1 MYCIL
6 VREIYSSLDDPI
18 CIRQLDFDSPKAA
31 TAAVPH
37 DLAKGAVVVSLLQR
51 RPLHSSTV
59 PSCSLRRR
67 LVWSF
72 NDEPEWV
79 LSAQQ
84 QAKDGCLHV
93 SIIIDY
99 SALLRMEYYL
109 TRTASASSLVDYMS
123 DFVSDLVI
131 MHLGYPIHLNI
142 ALETLSFSQ
151 IVNFKLQFRMLP
163 LKILLIT
170 ITSGLQADFFASL

>member
-1 MYCIL
+1 MTSTSTSSTIPRTSFCALFNILNSGDSRSFAEICLTSCVSHCIILKFCVFLMYCIL
-6 VREIYSSLDDPI
+6 VKEIYSSLDDPI
-18 CIRQLDFDSPKAA
+18 CIRQIDFDSPKAA
-31 TAAVPH
+31 TAGVPH
-37 DLAKGAVVVSLLQR
+37 DAVVVSLLQR

-93 SIIIDY
+93 SIVIDY
-99 SALLRMEYYL
+99 SALLRMECYH
-109 TRTASASSLVDYMS
+109 S
-123 DFVSDLVI
+123 D
-131 MHLGYPIHLNI
+131 
-142 ALETLSFSQ
+142 SFSQ
-151 IVNFKLQFRMLP
+151 QL
-163 LKILLIT
+163 
-170 ITSGLQADFFASL
+170 G